1 MKATSHAAS
10 GGDPTAWINVL
21 SDGRST
27 APQSASKSDDRV
39 GAEHFEQGDD
49 VGRLDEPR
57 CSLECVEPRVA
68 RRVVDRSHVLDVD
81 VLDLRDLVDEQ
92 IDETGLGK
100 GDDQLVDRA
109 ARSPLEDLDAHD
121 VAAHGTDAARD
132 LAERTGAIGQP
143 DPHRVVLHHRA
154 PYGISVNGLFLGR
167 RNGRRVRRPG
177 ARSTDCRAQ
186 RAGAGAKRSGDGDGH
201 SFGSALRRLRTAWLM
216 RCSFSMSAN
225 RTNASP
231 PSPKPM
237 PGDVATSASCTRN
250 DANSS
255 EPIS

>member
-1 MKATSHAAS
+1 MTPPR
-10 GGDPTAWINVL
+10 GINVL

-27 APQSASKSDDRV
+27 APQSASKSAIASVQSTSKRETTSGASTSRAAVSSASSRASRV
-39 GAEHFEQGDD
+39 G
-49 VGRLDEPR
+49 
-57 CSLECVEPRVA
+57 SLIG
-68 RRVVDRSHVLDVD
+68 SHVLDVD

-92 IDETGLGK
+92 IDEPGLGK

-109 ARSPLEDLDAHD
+109 ARSPFEDLDAHD

-132 LAERTGAIGQP
+132 LPERTGAIGQP
-143 DPHRVVLHHRA
+143 DPHRVVLHHSCTLRTLRERSVSRA
-154 PYGISVNGLFLGR
+154 AEGAAQCAA
-167 RNGRRVRRPG
+167 RVREAPIVE
-177 ARSTDCRAQ
+177 RSEQEPAE
-186 RAGAGAKRSGDGDGH
+186 AKRTTATQ
-201 SFGSALRRLRTAWLM
+201 SFGNALRRFRTAWLM

-231 PSPKPM
+231 PSPNPM